1 MSTDLT
7 NQYLTFYLD
16 NEQYALRVGRVREV
30 LEMVEPSRLPHMP
43 SYMEGVINVR
53 DAVLP
58 VVDMRR
64 RLRLSEGERT
74 IDTAIVVMEL
84 SDTKKSVGCLVDAV
98 DAVVEI
104 EPSQIE
110 PAPQIGTAVNSAYL
124 EGIAKRDG
132 DTFVMLL
139 DPDALF
145 GAEDLDYS
153 ARQDAR
159 SAG

>member
-7 NQYLTFYLD
+7 NQYLTFYLES
-16 NEQYALRVGRVREV
+16 EQYALRVGRVREV

-43 SYMEGVINVR
+43 DYMEGIVRVR

-64 RLRLSEGERT
+64 RLGLNEGERT
-74 IDTAIVVMEL
+74 IDSAIVVMEL
-84 SDTKKSVGCLVDAV
+84 AGDGKSVGCLVDAV

-110 PAPQIGTAVNSAYL
+110 PAPQIGTSVNSAYL
-124 EGIAKRDG
+124 EGIAKRD
-132 DTFVMLL
+132 DETFVMLL

-145 GAEDLDYS
+145 SGEEIAYAGSE
-153 ARQDAR
+153 DAR